1 VRQLATSPTT
11 TADPPVPDAAVA
23 TLIGLAI
30 AGFLL
35 GPSLHHV
42 GVRAAVRADFD
53 GPLARCERCG
63 AVRAVPWSPRC
74 RHCSAPIRRR
84 EPLIWLLSAATFAA
98 SGHVA
103 GGGLLLP
110 AHLLLAAL
118 TTVLVVTDLDAKL
131 IPNRLL
137 YPGTVMAALLLAVGA
152 LSTGRSGDLGRGVAA
167 GVGFFGLL
175 LLVALVTRG
184 GFGMGDV
191 KLAVV
196 LGLFMGFQGWSV
208 LAAGLFYT
216 GLYGGIPALV
226 MIATRRAGRGDE
238 LPYGPAMV
246 FGAWTA
252 LVAGGGGPFS

>member
-1 VRQLATSPTT
+1 VRPPATSPTT
-11 TADPPVPDAAVA
+11 TAETPVTDAAVA

-30 AGFLL
+30 VGFVV
-35 GPSLHHV
+35 GPGLHHI
-42 GVRAAVRADFD
+42 GVRAAVRAAFD
-53 GPLARCERCG
+53 GPLARCESCSRL
-63 AVRAVPWSPRC
+63 RTVPWSPRC

-84 EPLIWLLSAATFAA
+84 ESLVWLLSAATFAA
-98 SGHVA
+98 AGHVA
-103 GGGLLLP
+103 GGGPLLA

-137 YPGTVMAALLLAVGA
+137 YPGTALAALLLALGA
-152 LSTGRSGDLGRGVAA
+152 FSADRLPDLGRGVLA
-167 GVGFFGLL
+167 GLGYFGLL
-175 LLVALVTRG
+175 LVVALASRG

-208 LAAGLFYT
+208 LASGLFYT
-216 GLYGGIPALV
+216 GMYGGIPALI
-226 MIATRRAGRGDE
+226 MIVTRRAGRGDE

-252 LVAGGGGPFS
+252 MVTGGGGLFS

>member
-1 VRQLATSPTT
+1 M
-11 TADPPVPDAAVA
+11 PDAAVA

-30 AGFLL
+30 VGFLL
-35 GPSLHHV
+35 GPTLHHV
-42 GVRAAVRADFD
+42 GIRAAVRAAFD
-53 GPLARCERCG
+53 GPLARCERCA
-63 AVRAVPWSPRC
+63 AVRTVPWSPRC
-74 RHCSAPIRRR
+74 RLCASPIRRR

-98 SGHVA
+98 AGHVA

-137 YPGTVMAALLLAVGA
+137 YPGTAIGAVLLAVGA
-152 LSTGRSGDLGRGVAA
+152 LSVDRPVDLGRGAIS
-167 GVGFFGLL
+167 GVGYFGLL
-175 LLVALVTRG
+175 LLVAIITRG

-196 LGLFMGFQGWSV
+196 LGLFMGFWGWSV
-208 LAAGLFYT
+208 LASGLFYT

-226 MIATRRAGRGDE
+226 MIVTGRAGRGDE

-246 FGAWTA
+246 LGTWTA
-252 LVAGGGGPFS
+252 LVAGGGGLFS

>member
-1 VRQLATSPTT
+1 
-11 TADPPVPDAAVA
+11 VPDAAVA

-30 AGFLL
+30 VGFVL

-42 GVRAAVRADFD
+42 GVRAAVRAAFD
-53 GPLARCERCG
+53 GPFARCEGCA
-63 AVRAVPWSPRC
+63 AVRSIPWSPRC
-74 RHCSAPIRRR
+74 GACNAPIRRR
-84 EPLIWLLSAATFAA
+84 EPLIWLLAAATFAA
-98 SGHVA
+98 AGHVA
-103 GGGLLLP
+103 GGGMLLV

-137 YPGTVMAALLLAVGA
+137 YPGTAIAAVLLAVGA
-152 LSTGRSGDLGRGVAA
+152 VSEDRLGDLGRGAIA
-167 GVGFFGLL
+167 GVGYFGLL
-175 LLVALVTRG
+175 LAVAIISRG

-208 LAAGLFYT
+208 LASGLFYT
-216 GLYGGIPALV
+216 GMYGGVPALV
-226 MIATRRAGRGDE
+226 MIVTRRAGRGDE

-252 LVAGGGGPFS
+252 LVIGGGGLFS